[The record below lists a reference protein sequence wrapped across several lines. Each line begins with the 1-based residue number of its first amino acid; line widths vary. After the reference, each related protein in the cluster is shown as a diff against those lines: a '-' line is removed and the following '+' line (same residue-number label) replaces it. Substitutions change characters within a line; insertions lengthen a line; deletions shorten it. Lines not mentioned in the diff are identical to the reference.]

1 MDSNTESNAMDIM
14 DPAIAGIDFRQAL
27 TILADRSSCEEHD
40 HDKKGCHTHQTKE
53 LRSMGQTIDLLENS
67 VRTATTNNNNNE
79 ITGSTTTTTTT
90 CDEATQKKQQ
100 QEEARQKRM
109 QEMDAK
115 LQTMTVKELLQLDQA
130 LSGTSSASIIITR
143 EKLGGVDLLR
153 LRGLGKN
160 LWEGIDAQECINNLR
175 EEWEK

>member
-115 LQTMTVKELLQLDQA
+115 LQTMTVKELLQLVMKTQQQRVETYQIYNKYVCFVFCVCC
-130 LSGTSSASIIITR
+130 SCSS
-143 EKLGGVDLLR
+143 KFNFL
-153 LRGLGKN
+153 
-160 LWEGIDAQECINNLR
+160 
-175 EEWEK
+175 